1 MHNKNILVDREQ
13 GEYKFNTKYIV
24 FLCFVNK
31 WNMAMTKL
39 HG

>member
-24 FLCFVNK
+24 FLWLCEQMK
-31 WNMAMTKL
+31 
-39 HG
+39 HGND